1 MFKFNQLG
9 RGDEKKF
16 PHRCFRIKLS
26 GKNLPT
32 SLPWRHTSCYTH
44 ALLYLSS
51 HAKAHLRAR
60 CSVRKSME
68 VPCRQCFKC
77 ATLSSSYPQIY
88 ACLSKTPFLHTYLQ
102 IPTSAVRST
111 TFRIANRFPTFYYV

>member
-9 RGDEKKF
+9 RADEKKF

-68 VPCRQCFKC
+68 APSRQYFEY
-77 ATLSSSYPQIY
+77 ATLSSYLQIY
-88 ACLSKTPFLHTYLQ
+88 VCPSKTLFLHTYLQ